1 MLPPDQL
8 RLISCLLIS
17 IPLSFFMST
26 IHKPSKLLSFTCIVT
41 IIFHSYL
48 FGFEALGLWL
58 QQHIVYFICK
68 FGPRKR
74 AGFIVSIETF
84 MFLFAVQIRRMIMSY
99 GEENYDITA
108 VLMMQVFNYI
118 GFAYNYQ
125 DGLDSEKHTERT
137 IFKLPSYK

>member
-1 MLPPDQL
+1 
-8 RLISCLLIS
+8 
-17 IPLSFFMST
+17 
-26 IHKPSKLLSFTCIVT
+26 
-41 IIFHSYL
+41 
-48 FGFEALGLWL
+48 
-58 QQHIVYFICK
+58 
-68 FGPRKR
+68 
-74 AGFIVSIETF
+74 